1 MINKIQYLAFP
12 YKGETV
18 EIIEMKFERRDGIE
32 FPLVTEVVVLFEN
45 GETELVS
52 TVDLFPGKNTWL

>member
-1 MINKIQYLAFP
+1 MTSKIQHLAFP
-12 YKGETV
+12 YKDEIV
-18 EIIEMKFERRDGIE
+18 EIIEMKFERRDGVE

-52 TVDLFPGKNTWL
+52 TADLFPNEKTWL

>member
-1 MINKIQYLAFP
+1 MTSKIQHLAFP
-12 YKGETV
+12 YKDEIV
-18 EIIEMKFERRDGIE
+18 EIIEMKFERRDEVE

-52 TVDLFPGKNTWL
+52 TADLFPNEKTWL